1 MDLLALLRTLRRR
14 WVLILALTVVGG
26 LVGAASSK
34 LNETKAS
41 RGTYYKAT
49 NTIVVNAGGT
59 AGQNTT
65 GYQSLDQVAI
75 FVTTGEVPDAA
86 AKALGSD
93 QSGRQLA
100 QQIITTT
107 NSATSTVAITATA
120 KTSDEAVRLA
130 DTFATQTMKT
140 LDQRAQDLYTQTT
153 GKLQDRINNLTNQN
167 NTLFAQIAGNP
178 PDVENLK
185 AQQRAISN
193 QLSLTYDAYSQ
204 LAAQGPP
211 TSQFSELQKA
221 EAVPISSDEYRSRIN
236 LGATSRNNL
245 AAGGSS
251 SDTNN
256 AIIASAPSTPAFQ
269 GAAARGV
276 LGAFLGLL
284 LGIGLALLIDRL
296 DRRVRTRAETEE
308 AFSLPVL
315 AEVPELTKAQQR
327 ENEIVT
333 TTSPLSRYAEAYRA
347 VRSSVLFTRA
357 TIAQQEGGALP
368 DRSVAA
374 LAEDSLFAPEHD
386 DPLVVMVTSAAPG
399 EGKTSTTANLAA
411 VFSEAGSSVLVVNC
425 DFRRPSIHQYFG
437 VEDHP
442 RHVLE
447 TSVPGVKVVTNVLSD
462 PTSNPTQVVA
472 AQRQVVAAARGRF
485 DVILLDTAPLLTAND
500 AVELVGSAD
509 MVVLVARL
517 GVTRADNADRTMELL
532 NRLDVPL
539 AGVVLVGATGA
550 ANDYYYY
557 YQPGRMPPANGN
569 APARRAPSA
578 ATNGT
583 HTNGT
588 STPPVVSPVTDDA
601 MFIPEGSSP
610 PPGGQH

>member
-34 LNETKAS
+34 LSETKAAS
-41 RGTYYKAT
+41 GTYYKAT
-49 NTIVVNAGGT
+49 NTIVVNSGGT
-59 AGQNTT
+59 TGQNTT

-75 FVTTGEVPDAA
+75 FVTTGDVPDAV

-100 QQIITTT
+100 EQIITTT
-107 NSATSTVAITATA
+107 NGATSTVAITATA
-120 KTSDEAVRLA
+120 KTGDEAVRLA
-130 DTFATQTMKT
+130 DTFAAQTIKT

-167 NTLFAQIAGNP
+167 NALFAQIAGNP

-193 QLSLTYDAYSQ
+193 QLSLTYDSYSQ

-221 EAVPISSDEYRSRIN
+221 ESVPISRDEYRSRIN

-245 AAGGSS
+245 STGGSS
-251 SDTNN
+251 SDANN
-256 AIIASAPSTPAFQ
+256 AIIAAAPSTPAFQ

-284 LGIGLALLIDRL
+284 LGIGLALLFDRL

-308 AFSLPVL
+308 AYSLPVL
-315 AEVPELTKAQQR
+315 AEVPQLTKGQQR
-327 ENEIVT
+327 DNEIVT
-333 TTSPLSRYAEAYRA
+333 TTAPLSRYAEAYRA

-357 TIAQQEGGALP
+357 TILQHEGGALP

-374 LAEDSLFAPEHD
+374 IAEDSLFAPEHD
-386 DPLVVMVTSAAPG
+386 DPLVVMVTSAAPN

-425 DFRRPSIHQYFG
+425 DFRRPSIHGYFG
-437 VEDHP
+437 VQDEP

-447 TSVPGVKVVTNVLSD
+447 TAVPGVKVVTNVLSD
-462 PTSNPTQVVA
+462 PSSNPTQVVA

-509 MVVLVARL
+509 IVVLVARL
-517 GVTRADNADRTMELL
+517 GITRSDDAERTMELL
-532 NRLDVPL
+532 NRLDVPV

-557 YQPGRMPPANGN
+557 YQPGRVPPGKGS
-569 APARRAPSA
+569 APTRSQPTV

-583 HTNGT
+583 HGNGT
-588 STPPVVSPVTDDA
+588 MAPVDSTATDDA
-601 MFIPEGSSP
+601 MFIPEESSP
-610 PPGGQH
+610 PPGVQH